1 MNKEML
7 EDERIK
13 LTDIPYGD
21 GYIVVYTL
29 EHESTRK
36 VYSTVNPRINE
47 KGEYYQVSF
56 KDIMKEIETK
66 EKKKIDYFIMSAES
80 GLSGI
85 IYRYNNY
92 MTKELLIV
100 GTTKG
105 YA

>member
-1 MNKEML
+1 MNK
-7 EDERIK
+7 IK

-29 EHESTRK
+29 EHESTKK
-36 VYSTVNPRINE
+36 VYYTTNPRIDK
-47 KGEYYQVSF
+47 KGKYYEVSF
-56 KDIMKEIETK
+56 KDIMREIEQK
-66 EKKKIDYFIMSAES
+66 EKKKVDSFIMIAES

-92 MTKELLIV
+92 GGKELLIV
-100 GTTKG
+100 GETKG

>member
-1 MNKEML
+1 M
-7 EDERIK
+7 EDEKIK

-29 EHESTRK
+29 EHESTKK
-36 VYSTVNPRINE
+36 VYYTVNPRMNE

-56 KDIMKEIETK
+56 KDIMKEIEQK
-66 EKKKIDYFIMSAES
+66 EKKKIDTFIMIAES

-92 MTKELLIV
+92 GGKELLIV

>member
-1 MNKEML
+1 M

-13 LTDIPYGD
+13 ITDIPYGD

-29 EHESTRK
+29 EHESKKK
-36 VYSTVNPRINE
+36 VYYTGNPRMDKNG
-47 KGEYYQVSF
+47 KYYEVSF
-56 KDIMKEIETK
+56 KDIMREIEQK
-66 EKKKIDYFIMSAES
+66 EKKKVDSFIMIAES

-92 MTKELLIV
+92 GGKELLIV
-100 GTTKG
+100 GETKG

>member
-1 MNKEML
+1 M
-7 EDERIK
+7 EDEKIK

-36 VYSTVNPRINE
+36 VYSTVNPRMDKNG
-47 KGEYYQVSF
+47 KYYEFSF

-66 EKKKIDYFIMSAES
+66 EKKKIVYFIMIAES

-92 MTKELLIV
+92 REKELLIV